1 MAHVTEGV
9 CLADVLLTKLA
20 NRVFAAKSLHALL
33 TTTGFDRRSALATP
47 LIRDGERGGNRT
59 FNLLIKSQLLCQLS
73 YAPEFNILAP
83 DSSVATGI
91 PLSFEIRLMHL
102 LPTHDEVVRVLRD
115 TGALRRGHFVYLNG
129 LHSNE
134 YLQVPLAMRYY
145 QHAKTLSVG
154 LSRLL
159 RRDSELRAMIPELS
173 IVAPATGGLP
183 VAYGVCEA
191 LQAKRVYWAEREPDG
206 GTPASSQ
213 PLHFRQ
219 FIEPLPGEQVVL
231 VDDILR
237 SGTRLTQM
245 KTLLESYGA
254 IVVAL
259 AVVVYQPNPKTPD
272 FGSLPLLHL
281 ARLEASY
288 YADAA
293 SCDLCKKSIPLEKVW
308 V

>member
-1 MAHVTEGV
+1 
-9 CLADVLLTKLA
+9 
-20 NRVFAAKSLHALL
+20 
-33 TTTGFDRRSALATP
+33 
-47 LIRDGERGGNRT
+47 
-59 FNLLIKSQLLCQLS
+59 
-73 YAPEFNILAP
+73 
-83 DSSVATGI
+83 
-91 PLSFEIRLMHL
+91 MHL

-115 TGALRRGHFVYLNG
+115 TGALRDGHFVYPNG
-129 LHSNE
+129 LHTNE

-154 LSRLL
+154 LSRQ
-159 RRDSELRAMIPELS
+159 LRANPEIRALIPELS

-191 LQAKRVYWAEREPDG
+191 LQAKRVYWAEREFEDKPFR
-206 GTPASSQ
+206 
-213 PLHFRQ
+213 FRQ
-219 FIEPLPGEQVVL
+219 FIEPHPGEQVVL

-237 SGTRLTQM
+237 TGNRLGEL
-245 KTLLESYGA
+245 KALLESCGA

-259 AVVVYQPNPKTPD
+259 AVIIYQPNPRMRT
-272 FGSLPLLHL
+272 FGDLPLFYL

-293 SCDLCKKSIPLEKVW
+293 SCDLCKQSQPIEKVW